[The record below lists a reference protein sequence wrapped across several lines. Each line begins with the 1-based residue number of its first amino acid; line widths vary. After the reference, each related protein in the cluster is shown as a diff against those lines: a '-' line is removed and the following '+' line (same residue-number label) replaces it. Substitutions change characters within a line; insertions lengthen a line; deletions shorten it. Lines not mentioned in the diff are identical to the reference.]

1 MPYKVIATVQGGSEK
16 MYDVID
22 MKLSRAK
29 KVIKLFM
36 TEELAEQYAKV
47 QLKKNED
54 EFKVIEVDT
63 AYEYEEDG
71 FFRGPNTQDQT
82 ESV

>member
-1 MPYKVIATVQGGSEK
+1 MPYKIIATAQGGSEK

-22 MKLSRAK
+22 MKLSRSK
-29 KVIKLFM
+29 KVIKLFT

-47 QLKKNED
+47 QLKKKENE
-54 EFKVIEVDT
+54 FQVIEVDN

-71 FFRGPNTQDQT
+71 FLRGTDI
-82 ESV
+82 